1 MQEAGEILS
10 NMNHPAGDCPLCLY
24 PLVGDDKDGSG
35 LPFMKL
41 MSCYHCFHRS
51 ISFELTELYC
61 SASNLFSLMLAYTL
75 VLQSLHYEMVGMA
88 PTW

>member
-1 MQEAGEILS
+1 M
-10 NMNHPAGDCPLCLY
+10 
-24 PLVGDDKDGSG
+24 LVEMIIAFACITKV
-35 LPFMKL
+35 LWVL
-41 MSCYHCFHRS
+41 A
-51 ISFELTELYC
+51 LTELYC

>member
-1 MQEAGEILS
+1 MQEAGEVLS

-51 ISFELTELYC
+51 ISFALTELYC

>member
-51 ISFELTELYC
+51 ISFALTELYC
-61 SASNLFSLMLAYTL
+61 SASNLFSLMLAYIL

>member
-1 MQEAGEILS
+1 M
-10 NMNHPAGDCPLCLY
+10 
-24 PLVGDDKDGSG
+24 LVEMIIAFACITKVPWV
-35 LPFMKL
+35 LA
-41 MSCYHCFHRS
+41 
-51 ISFELTELYC
+51 LTELYC

>member
-1 MQEAGEILS
+1 MRGIHCNL
-10 NMNHPAGDCPLCLY
+10 LY
-24 PLVGDDKDGSG
+24 VHYRLIFVSFHKFQRVLHYCVMLVEMIIAFACITKV
-35 LPFMKL
+35 LWVL
-41 MSCYHCFHRS
+41 A
-51 ISFELTELYC
+51 LTELYC